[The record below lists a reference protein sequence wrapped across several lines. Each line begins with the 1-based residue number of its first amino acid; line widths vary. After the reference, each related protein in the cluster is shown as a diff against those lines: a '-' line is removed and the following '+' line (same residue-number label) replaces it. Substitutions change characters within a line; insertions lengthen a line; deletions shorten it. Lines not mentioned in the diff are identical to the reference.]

1 MFPLGSTPSKRPKR
15 RVESYRILY
24 AHILHALSLPGHPLR
39 VTEKA
44 THGEQVGLYSL
55 HSRMGTSIT
64 VNIVPKCEVCP
75 RDHGKVVESLRGDI
89 SLSIA
94 GLQQLFPFL
103 KEQSDVISR
112 RDGFMERFFI
122 ACLKDCSLKSRWRLI
137 LNLMRQTALCMT
149 LRNSIGI
156 FRTTI
161 FCPEN
166 ICKVKRLLLNATFFV
181 CFVALRPKSTSMVI
195 AGRSVHLTTLFPG
208 QA

>member
-75 RDHGKVVESLRGDI
+75 RDHGKVVESLQGGSI
-89 SLSIA
+89 VVELLFMHLPSFVGVLCWSL
-94 GLQQLFPFL
+94 F
-103 KEQSDVISR
+103 
-112 RDGFMERFFI
+112 
-122 ACLKDCSLKSRWRLI
+122 CYSLLCVLSSFAI
-137 LNLMRQTALCMT
+137 TLMR
-149 LRNSIGI
+149 
-156 FRTTI
+156 
-161 FCPEN
+161 
-166 ICKVKRLLLNATFFV
+166 KREL
-181 CFVALRPKSTSMVI
+181 VAVI
-195 AGRSVHLTTLFPG
+195 AFWISCYCKSFMALPRGAEGWSAVCDCG
-208 QA
+208 IS